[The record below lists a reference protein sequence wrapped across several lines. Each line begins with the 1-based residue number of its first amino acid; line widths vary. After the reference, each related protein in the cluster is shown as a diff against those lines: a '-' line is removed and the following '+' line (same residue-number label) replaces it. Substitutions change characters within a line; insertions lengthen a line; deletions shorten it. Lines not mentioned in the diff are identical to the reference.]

1 MGILD
6 GLFTNAE
13 SKIKEERTKQRRAI
27 RTVERV
33 IDNLTEKSAGLEK
46 ERTKLWA
53 TAREQ
58 MLSGQKTAAAA
69 TLKVYKSKMVMGQ
82 RVERQ
87 LLLSQHNLDTIT
99 SASDMQQISTAL
111 ASLATAMNV
120 DPDAVQLTMD
130 ELEEKN
136 DDIRDV
142 TRIMDRAF
150 DRDMAK
156 LDHDAENSQ
165 DETEDELMKA
175 LMEEVNGALAV
186 PESVAPAAEA
196 PAAAA
201 ADINA
206 GRDALKKLME
216 GNR

>member
-1 MGILD
+1 MGIFD
-6 GLFTNAE
+6 GLFTSAE
-13 SKIKEERTKQRRAI
+13 SEAKEKRMKQRRAV

-33 IDNLTEKSAGLEK
+33 IENLTEKSAGLEK
-46 ERTKLWA
+46 ERTKLWEK
-53 TAREQ
+53 AREQ

-186 PESVAPAAEA
+186 PESAASAAEA
-196 PAAAA
+196 PAAA

>member
-1 MGILD
+1 
-6 GLFTNAE
+6 
-13 SKIKEERTKQRRAI
+13 
-27 RTVERV
+27 
-33 IDNLTEKSAGLEK
+33 
-46 ERTKLWA
+46 
-53 TAREQ
+53 

-186 PESVAPAAEA
+186 PESAASAAEA
-196 PAAAA
+196 PAAA

>member
-1 MGILD
+1 MGIFD
-6 GLFTNAE
+6 GLFTSAE
-13 SKIKEERTKQRRAI
+13 SEAKEKRMKQRRAV

-46 ERTKLWA
+46 ERTKLWEK
-53 TAREQ
+53 AREQ

-186 PESVAPAAEA
+186 PESAASAAEA